1 MIEILG
7 EESMMT
13 VQIKNKEQLNEGGFI
28 VRNAK
33 PFCEEESY
41 ILRRE
46 PLNFEKDIDS
56 KKKIRN
62 GIGVLHCILSLAII
76 GSKQTK

>member
-33 PFCEEESY
+33 PFCKEESY

-46 PLNFEKDIDS
+46 PLNLEKDIDS
-56 KKKIRN
+56 KKK
-62 GIGVLHCILSLAII
+62 
-76 GSKQTK
+76 K

>member
-28 VRNAK
+28 IRNAK

-56 KKKIRN
+56 KKKNKKRN
-62 GIGVLHCILSLAII
+62 RSIALHLIS
-76 GSKQTK
+76 GHNRK